1 MRVEDTELLAVSS
14 VVEERIHIKGCK
26 VCRQQKLTINDDFLD
41 GAVGHGGGT
50 EADVADSFRVRGVV
64 PHIYYALHFQSG
76 VVQRAGIG
84 HTVVGERSR
93 VTHVAPLSTLCLG
106 DCCGTDTRTTQHYD
120 CSMCTLFLT
129 HTHTH
134 SHPQHTHIHTHS
146 LTYMLSLTHTLSLIH
161 TNIFTHPHIYS
172 YTLSHTNPLTH
183 MYKPTHSHT
192 YIIYSVKGCAGWS
205 CHTNLKLFFSIKQ
218 N

>member
-134 SHPQHTHIHTHS
+134 SHPQHTHTH
-146 LTYMLSLTHTLSLIH
+146 THTLAHIH
-161 TNIFTHPHIYS
+161 A
-172 YTLSHTNPLTH
+172 L
-183 MYKPTHSHT
+183 THSHIVT
-192 YIIYSVKGCAGWS
+192 HTHKYFHSPTHILIHSISHKPSHSHVQTHTLTHIYYIFGKRLCRLVLPY
-205 CHTNLKLFFSIKQ
+205 
-218 N
+218 